1 MSGSIASWV
10 ALRTLLGPSW
20 ASLGEALGFS
30 WAPLGRSCCSLG
42 RSWAAVGPFLGR
54 SWALLGR
61 SWADLGPLMVHPGRP
76 CAISRPF
83 VLSSNACALIFSR
96 FLDSFRMIFLLEM
109 RSCNHPLSISLC
121 CAAGCAQHMESAR
134 PSDQEGEGVPNHS
147 SLTRPAARKPSLPA
161 SAVPAKVD

>member
-1 MSGSIASWV
+1 MSGWIASWV

-96 FLDSFRMIFLLEM
+96 FSDSFRMIFLLEM

-134 PSDQEGEGVPNHS
+134 RLIDGPGV
-147 SLTRPAARKPSLPA
+147 LDLA
-161 SAVPAKVD
+161 